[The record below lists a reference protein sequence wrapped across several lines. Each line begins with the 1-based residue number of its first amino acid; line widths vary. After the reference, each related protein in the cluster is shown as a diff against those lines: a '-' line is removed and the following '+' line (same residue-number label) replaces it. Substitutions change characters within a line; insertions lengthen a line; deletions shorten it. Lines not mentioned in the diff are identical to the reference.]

1 MHFFDVRTA
10 FFLIGILYLVMP
22 MVAWIVMVRERNRPV
37 HLWCLGGLAYGIG
50 TILIALRETIPEWAS
65 YLLANAL
72 MMTGGMTRIQSLR
85 TELGK
90 PLRLL
95 SIVLIVLFALGVFE
109 YFRSVLHSQTLRL
122 QWAHLMG
129 AGCFLYL
136 AKLAWQLSFQ
146 EFSVNARWIAAI
158 YLLLTLAMLLRVA
171 ELRLNLTE
179 PEIFFRSPGSLAV
192 TVIATLSAVFGN
204 FGYMGISLDRSM
216 QRRVEMAAALARHD
230 EHRRHE
236 AKLSTILDSVEGY
249 IYIKD
254 LRLRYVYANRKVCDF
269 FGKSMQEITGFDDS
283 HFVNADTAFN
293 IRINDLPVIEQ
304 GKRIEKEEIFTSL
317 DGKISRL
324 FYSIKIPLIDEQ
336 GKIYGLCGIST
347 DITKLKKMEARL
359 VESEFRYRT
368 LADSGTALIRTHDAR
383 RLCEYVNEVW
393 LNFSQR
399 SADALYGDGW
409 LQDLHPDDLNHCI
422 AINESAFKNR
432 QKTSL
437 VYRLRRHDGE
447 YRWIQDYGCPRY
459 DLNGVFIGYI
469 HYCQDITERK
479 IFEENTQYTKNNLLE
494 QIAQLDRQRSLGLMS
509 ASLGHELN
517 QPLTAIL
524 TNAQVA
530 KRGLQSGR
538 IDTQQCNEFIDRI
551 IKNTRRAS
559 QIIEKIRSF
568 VRPDTV
574 KKQPIDL
581 LRVVQESKDMID
593 LEAKRQMVDIHIATA
608 PCRMLIQGDSI
619 QLSQVLLNLYRN
631 AIEALQQVEKRAIV
645 VELDQDGHQAH
656 LRVRDSGP
664 GFSEEALQK
673 VGSPFFSTKADGLGM
688 GLSISQNIIE
698 QHNGHFDIKNAP
710 EGGAC
715 FDIYLPLLAQHEE
728 FAYDEQNKQ
737 R

>member
-1 MHFFDVRTA
+1 MHFFDVKTA
-10 FFLIGILYLVMP
+10 FFLIGILYLIMP
-22 MVAWIVMVRERNRPV
+22 MVVWIVMVRERNRPV
-37 HLWCLGGLAYGIG
+37 HLWCVGGLAYGIG

-95 SIVLIVLFALGVFE
+95 SIVLILLFTLGVFE

-122 QWAHLMG
+122 QWAFLMY
-129 AGCFLYL
+129 AGCFFYL
-136 AKLAWQLSFQ
+136 AKQAWQLSFQ
-146 EFSVNARWIAAI
+146 EYSVNARWIAAI

-171 ELRLNLTE
+171 ELRLNLTA
-179 PEIFFRSPGSLAV
+179 PELFFRSPGSLAV
-192 TVIATLSAVFGN
+192 TVLGSLSAVFGN
-204 FGYMGISLDRSM
+204 LGYMGISLDRSM
-216 QRRVEMAAALARHD
+216 HRRVEMAAALARHD
-230 EHRRHE
+230 EHRRNE

-269 FGKSMQEITGFDDS
+269 FGKSSMQEVTGFDDS

-293 IRINDLPVIEQ
+293 IRVNDLPVIEQ
-304 GKRIEKEEIFTSL
+304 GKRIEKEEIYTSV
-317 DGKISRL
+317 DGKISKL

-336 GKIYGLCGIST
+336 GNIYGLCGIST

-359 VESEFRYRT
+359 VESEFQYRT
-368 LADSGTALIRTHDAR
+368 LANSGPALIRTHDAR

-393 LNFSQR
+393 LIFSQR
-399 SADALYGDGW
+399 SAEALYGDGW
-409 LQDLHPDDLNHCI
+409 LQDLHPDDLSHYL
-422 AINESAFKNR
+422 AISESAFNSH

-447 YRWIQDYGCPRY
+447 YRWIQDHGCPRY

-469 HYCQDITERK
+469 HYCLDITERK
-479 IFEENTQYTKNNLLE
+479 IFEDNAQHTKNSLLE

-538 IDTQQCNEFIDRI
+538 IDTQQCDEFIDRI

-568 VRPDTV
+568 VRPDVV

-593 LEAKRQMVDIHIATA
+593 LEAKRQKVDIQIASA
-608 PCRMLIQGDSI
+608 PSPILIQGDSI

-631 AIEALQQVEKRAIV
+631 AIEALQQVEKRSIV

-656 LRVRDSGP
+656 LRIRDSGP

-698 QHNGHFDIKNAP
+698 QHNGHVDIKNNP

-715 FDIYLPLLAQHEE
+715 FDIFLPLAAHQKEL
-728 FAYDEQNKQ
+728 
-737 R
+737 